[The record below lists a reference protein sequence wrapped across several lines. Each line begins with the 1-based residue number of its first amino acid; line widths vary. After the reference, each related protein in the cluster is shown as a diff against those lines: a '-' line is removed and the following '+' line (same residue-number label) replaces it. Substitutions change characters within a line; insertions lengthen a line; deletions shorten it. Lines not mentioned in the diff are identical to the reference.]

1 MATFNVKPCVAGN
14 DMVSTEEKKNP
25 LIIVPCKNN
34 NYEEDRIL
42 IYLTKNITELSFKN
56 FLLQTWCYMVLSSTS
71 SYPGSSCLRTNED
84 SFSSTPESTVSL
96 RDFRDMPE
104 TLRRVWF

>member
-14 DMVSTEEKKNP
+14 DMISTEEKKIP

-71 SYPGSSCLRTNED
+71 SYPGSSCLRTNEE

-104 TLRRVWF
+104 TVRRVWF